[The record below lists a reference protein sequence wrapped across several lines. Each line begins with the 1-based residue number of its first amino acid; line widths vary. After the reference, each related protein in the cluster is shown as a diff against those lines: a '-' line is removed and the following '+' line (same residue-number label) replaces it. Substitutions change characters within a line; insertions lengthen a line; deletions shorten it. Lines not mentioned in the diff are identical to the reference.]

1 MMKRI
6 FKMKQIYWERIKW
19 GDAAYEMKSGKKKK
33 KKNLVSRCFFR
44 EMQCLCCS
52 RLEMAFY
59 LQ

>member
-1 MMKRI
+1 
-6 FKMKQIYWERIKW
+6 MKQIYWERIKW

-33 KKNLVSRCFFR
+33 KFGVQVFFR